1 MPPYGPQQPYSRKGS
16 GVVSG
21 AGAYRWEIKEW
32 VEDVLSK
39 LWEDASTINCAPGA
53 MRRILAKRLK
63 FEGPDNIG

>member
-1 MPPYGPQQPYSRKGS
+1 M
-16 GVVSG
+16 VSG

-32 VEDVLSK
+32 VEDVLST

>member
-32 VEDVLSK
+32 VEDVLST
-39 LWEDASTINCAPGA
+39 LWEDVSTTNCAPGVTCREPA
-53 MRRILAKRLK
+53 NVVN
-63 FEGPDNIG
+63 FEGPFQ